1 MLLAILVGVL
11 FVGYG
16 TAYVAS
22 EDVRFLTRAGF
33 EENRILRARRPID
46 RVIADPGTD
55 PDLRAALGLV
65 LEVRDYA
72 DSVGLA
78 AKETYTTY
86 ADVERDTLLLVLSA
100 SPKDCLCPYT
110 WRYPIVGRVP
120 YKGFFDFDMAHRSAA
135 DLAARGFDIS
145 LRPSAAFSTLGWFND
160 PLLSTAVSPDSVEL
174 AALVFHEIT
183 HNTVYVP
190 GAAPFN
196 EGLAQMV
203 GYLTAAQ
210 FFEERGDSLLAQRAR
225 GRWQDE
231 VALSAYYDRLTDKL
245 DSLYG
250 REPPPD
256 SIALEVGRTRVGE
269 WAGEFLADSVGPRLS
284 TYRVES
290 REPRP
295 INNARIIAR
304 RIYRTKLNLF
314 DAWYMA
320 NGWDVRQTMG
330 ALEPVLDGVTG
341 AGGGGGDSAYV
352 ALERALSAIKD

>member
-46 RVIADPGTD
+46 QVAVDPNTS
-55 PDLRAALGLV
+55 PELRASLELV

-72 DSVGLA
+72 DTIGLA
-78 AKETYTTY
+78 ANKTYTTY

-100 SPKDCLCPYT
+100 APKNCLCPYT
-110 WRYPIVGRVP
+110 WRYPIVGRIP
-120 YKGFFDFDMAHRSAA
+120 YKGFFDFDMARKSAA
-135 DLAARGFDIS
+135 ELAGRGFDTS

-160 PLLSTAVSPDSVEL
+160 PLLSTAVSRDSVEL

-183 HNTVYVP
+183 HNTIYVAS
-190 GAAPFN
+190 AAPFN

-203 GYLTAAQ
+203 GYLTAAD
-210 FFEERGDSLLAQRAR
+210 FFERQGDSLLAERAR

-231 VALSAYYDRLTDKL
+231 VALSDYYDRLSAKL

-256 SIALEVGRTRVGE
+256 SLALETGRTRVGT
-269 WAGEFLADSVGPRLS
+269 WAGEFLADSVGPRLA

-295 INNARIIAR
+295 INNAHIVAR
-304 RIYRTKLNLF
+304 RIYRTKLDLF
-314 DAWYMA
+314 DAWYVA
-320 NGWDVRQTMG
+320 NDRDIRRSVAQ
-330 ALEPVLDGVTG
+330 LIPLLDGVTG
-341 AGGGGGDSAYV
+341 DEAYGV
-352 ALERALSAIKD
+352 LEQALATHED

>member
-33 EENRILRARRPID
+33 EENRILRARQPID
-46 RVIADPGTD
+46 RVVADPNTD

-72 DSVGLA
+72 DTVGLA
-78 AKETYTTY
+78 PKETYTTY

-100 SPKDCLCPYT
+100 APKNCLCPYT

-120 YKGFFDFDMAHRSAA
+120 YKGFFDFDMARQSAS
-135 DLAARGFDIS
+135 DLAGKGFDTS

-160 PLLSTAVSPDSVEL
+160 PLLSTAVSRDSVEL

-183 HNTVYVP
+183 HNTIYVP
-190 GAAPFN
+190 SAAPFN

-203 GYLTAAQ
+203 GYLTTAQ
-210 FFEERGDSLLAQRAR
+210 FFDEQGDSLLAQRAR

-231 VALSAYYDRLTDKL
+231 IALSAYYDRLTLKL

-250 REPPPD
+250 TEPPPD
-256 SIALEVGRTRVGE
+256 SVALRTGRTQVGE
-269 WAGEFLADSVGPRLS
+269 WAGEFLADTVGPRLS
-284 TYRVES
+284 TYRIES
-290 REPRP
+290 RAPRA
-295 INNARIIAR
+295 INNAHIVAR
-304 RIYRTKLNLF
+304 RIYRTNLSLF
-314 DAWYMA
+314 DAWYVA
-320 NGWDVRQTMG
+320 NGRDVAQAIR
-330 ALEPVLDGVTG
+330 ALEPVLDGVT
-341 AGGGGGDSAYV
+341 GDSAYV
-352 ALERALSAIKD
+352 ALERALSAIQD

>member
-1 MLLAILVGVL
+1 MH
-11 FVGYG
+11 
-16 TAYVAS
+16 
-22 EDVRFLTRAGF
+22 
-33 EENRILRARRPID
+33 RRLIE
-46 RVIADPGTD
+46 

-72 DSVGLA
+72 DTVGLA
-78 AKETYTTY
+78 AKSTYTTY

-100 SPKDCLCPYT
+100 APKNCLCPYT

-120 YKGFFDFDMAHRSAA
+120 YKGFFDFDMARQSAA
-135 DLAARGFDIS
+135 DLAGRGFDTS

-160 PLLSTAVSPDSVEL
+160 PLLSTAVSRDSVEL

-190 GAAPFN
+190 SAAPFN

-210 FFEERGDSLLAQRAR
+210 FFDDRGDSLLAQRAR

-231 VALSAYYDRLTDKL
+231 IALSAYYDRLTHKL

-250 REPPPD
+250 SEPPPD
-256 SIALEVGRTRVGE
+256 STALETGRTQVGK
-269 WAGEFLADSVGPRLS
+269 WAGEFLADSVGPRLI

-295 INNARIIAR
+295 INNARIVAR

-314 DAWYMA
+314 DEWYVA
-320 NGWDVRQTMG
+320 NGRDIARAIE

-341 AGGGGGDSAYV
+341 DSAYV
-352 ALERALSAIKD
+352 VLERALPTLRD